1 MHPLYVQ
8 GDPYI
13 LFYADIQRISER
25 SAKQRY
31 RQILKQKNLRDLI
44 KEQEKEF
51 GILQAE
57 AERLR
62 SRTFP
67 IL

>member
-1 MHPLYVQ
+1 MYRVTLF
-8 GDPYI
+8 I
-13 LFYADIQRISER
+13 LFYADIQRVSER
-25 SAKQRY
+25 NAKQRY
-31 RQILKQKNLRDLI
+31 QEILKQKNLRDLLR
-44 KEQEKEF
+44 EQEEEF